1 MDEVVVAFVVS
12 VAVALILIGLFTL
25 KSVDNTRT
33 CRMEA
38 AAKGYNVKEI
48 CE

>member
-1 MDEVVVAFVVS
+1 MDDIILIVVS
-12 VAVALILIGLFTL
+12 IVVFFVIMVGLALYSLE
-25 KSVDNTRT
+25 STRN

>member
-1 MDEVVVAFVVS
+1 MDDT
-12 VAVALILIGLFTL
+12 ILIFALVLTVGLAFYSL
-25 KSVDNTRT
+25 ESTRD

-38 AAKGYNVKEI
+38 ASKGYNVKEI

>member
-1 MDEVVVAFVVS
+1 MDDT
-12 VAVALILIGLFTL
+12 ILIFASITVFLVLTVGLAFYSL
-25 KSVDNTRT
+25 ESTRD